1 MRLCYD
7 EEQQLLAKMAGRF
20 VSESSPVSRV
30 RALRDSGDATGFSR
44 ALWAKMAELGWLGLA
59 IPEGYGGSG
68 LSAFELGIVI
78 EAAGRRLMPEPFVST
93 VLLGANLLLL
103 GGTEAQ
109 RARWLPAIAA
119 GEAVVAV
126 AYQEARSRYDLGAI
140 GAGAVPDNE
149 DGAED
154 GARLRGD
161 KVQVLDGHVAD
172 LFLVSVR
179 EGDGIGVYLVE
190 AGAPG
195 LEITRQTR
203 VDGRNAALVS
213 LRDVRVGGEARL
225 GGSRSAAGDALPLL
239 QAAVDRA
246 TVGLCA
252 EMLGIASEAFERT
265 LAYLGERVQFGR
277 PIGAFQALQHRAAR
291 MFMELSLTRAA
302 VLGAARAVE
311 DADPSALPRMASL
324 AKARC
329 NETLTLI
336 TDEAVQM
343 HGGVGMTDELDI
355 GFYMKRARA
364 AASTFGDA
372 AWHRDR
378 WARLQGY

>member
-30 RALRDSGDATGFSR
+30 RALRDEADPTGFSR

-59 IPEGYGGSG
+59 IPEEYGGSG

-126 AYQEARSRYDLGAI
+126 AYQEARSRYDLGAV
-140 GAGAVPDNE
+140 GAEAVPDNE
-149 DGAED
+149 G
-154 GARLRGD
+154 GVRLRGD

-172 LFLVSVR
+172 LLLVSAR
-179 EGDGIGVYLVE
+179 DGAGIGVYLVE

-213 LRDVRVGGEARL
+213 LRDVPVGAEARL
-225 GGSRSAAGDALPLL
+225 GGPADAGRDALPWL

-277 PIGAFQALQHRAAR
+277 PIGAFQSLQHRAAR

-329 NETLTLI
+329 NDTIALI